1 MLFNTPQYI
10 LFLPIVVIIYYCL
23 PQKIRYIWLLVAS
36 YYFYMQWNPIYITLL
51 FSCTLLTYICARI
64 IEYLKVNEE
73 AAWDGSVSGEKADL
87 IKKQVGGGVN
97 VTALKCRKKKK
108 LCFVICIVLNLG
120 ILVFFKYSDFAVSLL
135 NHLLTRIHVNE
146 FAWDYDIIL
155 PVGISFYTLQAL
167 GYVIDVY
174 RGDIYA
180 EKNFMRYALFVSFF
194 PQLVAG
200 PIERSKKLLVQIYTP
215 KSFQYEN
222 IRKGLLL
229 VLYGLFLKMVIADR
243 AAIIVN
249 TVYGNSGN
257 YPGFYI
263 IAATVFFAVQI
274 YCDFYGYSTIASGS
288 ALMMGF
294 RLMDN
299 FNAPYYSKSVK
310 EFWRRWHISLS
321 GWFRDYLYIP
331 LGGNRK
337 GKLRK
342 WCNLLIVF
350 MISGLWHGASVA
362 FVFWGFLN
370 GLYQVAEDM
379 IAVAKGFLTKSHIRW
394 KRFVGEPEED
404 NKVRFSANLFH
415 TIVTFALVTFSWLF
429 FRAGGMEGALEILR
443 HAISVNNWFILFDG
457 SMYELGVAR
466 NYMNVLL
473 ISILALFVVDYQ
485 KYRGKDVADLLLRQG
500 WWFRVMCIML
510 LVFTILLYGYYGEL
524 YDIQQFIYFQF

>member
-10 LFLPIVVIIYYCL
+10 LFLPVVVIIYYCM
-23 PQKIRYIWLLVAS
+23 PQRSRYIWLLVAS
-36 YYFYMQWNPIYITLL
+36 YYFYVQWNPIYIVLL
-51 FSCTLLTYICARI
+51 FFCTLLTYICGRI

-73 AAWDGSVSGEKADL
+73 SAGEDSIPGQEINVEKTISRGNNAAVM
-87 IKKQVGGGVN
+87 QY
-97 VTALKCRKKKK
+97 RKKKK
-108 LCFVICIVLNLG
+108 LCFVACIVLCLG
-120 ILVFFKYSDFAVSLL
+120 ILGFFKYSDFAISLV
-135 NHLLTRIHVNE
+135 NHLLTRIHINPID
-146 FAWDYDIIL
+146 WDYDIIL

-200 PIERSKKLLVQIYTP
+200 PIERSKNLLVQINTP

-222 IRKGLLL
+222 LRKGLLL

-243 AAIIVN
+243 TAIIVN
-249 TVYGNSGN
+249 TVYGNSED

-263 IAATVFFAVQI
+263 IAATVFFAIQI
-274 YCDFYGYSTIASGS
+274 YCDFYGYSTIARGS

-294 RLMDN
+294 CLMDN

-331 LGGNRK
+331 LGGSRK
-337 GKLRK
+337 GILRK

-350 MISGLWHGASVA
+350 MVSGLWHGASTA
-362 FVFWGFLN
+362 FIFWGLLN
-370 GLYQVAEDM
+370 GLYQVAEDL
-379 IAVAKGFLTKSHIRW
+379 IAGAKEYFAKYYMKW
-394 KRFVGEPEED
+394 KRFIGEMEED
-404 NKVRFSANLFH
+404 NKIRFSTNLFH
-415 TIVTFALVTFSWLF
+415 TIVTFMLVTFSWLF
-429 FRAGGMEGALEILR
+429 FRAGGLEDALEILR
-443 HAISVNNWFILFDG
+443 HVISVNNWFILFDG
-457 SMYELGVAR
+457 SMYGLGVAR

-473 ISILALFVVDYQ
+473 VAILVLFVVDYH
-485 KYRGKDVADLLLRQG
+485 KYRGQDVADMLLRQG
-500 WWFRVMCIML
+500 WWFRVTCIML
-510 LVFTILLYGYYGEL
+510 LIFTILLYGCYGEL